1 MQPLHRFQD
10 ELADFLGHAW
20 LGGGQGFDPRDR
32 IARDN
37 AAVGDSVR
45 RKRMPALG
53 SETEHVA
60 RQQHIDDLASAI
72 RPYGIAPRRAGDQ
85 TVPATDGAL
94 LAINFLI
101 ALVSRA
107 DAERVEGLQDGARA
121 PDARVRPDRLS
132 KLCGS

>member
-1 MQPLHRFQD
+1 MEGLHRFQD

-72 RPYGIAPRRAGDQ
+72 R
-85 TVPATDGAL
+85 
-94 LAINFLI
+94 
-101 ALVSRA
+101 
-107 DAERVEGLQDGARA
+107 
-121 PDARVRPDRLS
+121 DRKSTRLNS
-132 KLCGS
+132 SHQIISYAVFCLKKKKKKHYYT